1 VVAGANRM
9 ASWDDAP
16 LPYQSLDGDGC
27 IRDVNAHWTEFS
39 GYTALEA
46 IGRAYSDFVP
56 EEHLDYFYETFAL
69 FSQQG
74 FLNGRD
80 CFFRRKDGTTRNV
93 LIYGRMVPSD
103 DGVVSHCML
112 VDVTAHRETERLLG
126 ESEERFRNLFE
137 LAPNPIFVHDGR
149 ELMLANSAAAEFL
162 GHEDPNALLGTPV
175 MDLVDAQS
183 RDEVAE
189 RVERMM
195 TSDVVV
201 PMSEEAFLRKDGCV
215 VHGDTVAS
223 PVVIG
228 GKRLIQVAAIDLT
241 ARKHAE
247 DALRESEER
256 YRELFN
262 NSGDGIVVHDGRK
275 VLFANPAQAHFMGFD
290 PDEDVAGL
298 EFVEFVHPDSR
309 EIVARRTIEL
319 IAHGG
324 STAPL
329 EVRMLRRDGSVWEA
343 EVATS
348 SLSIEG
354 ERVLQTTFRD
364 LTERKRTE
372 NELARYRTELERLV
386 EERTQSL
393 QRVRAELESV
403 TAVIART
410 VELRDP
416 YTAGHQRRVAEL
428 SVALARQMG
437 MSAEATDAISVA
449 AAIHDIGKVS
459 VPAEILSKPGRFSA
473 LEFELVKTH
482 ALAGYEIVASAQLGG
497 SVAEM
502 VGQHHERLD
511 GSGYPYG
518 LTSEHLLPGSCVLM
532 VADVV
537 EAMSSHRPYRPAM
550 GSAAALEEIRRGR
563 GSRYAPDVVDA
574 CEQLIVGGFHFSDD

>member
-1 VVAGANRM
+1 M

-27 IRDVNAHWTEFS
+27 VLDINAHWTEFS
-39 GYTALEA
+39 GYTAHEA
-46 IGRAYSDFVP
+46 VGRPYTDFVP
-56 EEHLDYFYETFAL
+56 EQHLDFFYETFAL

-74 FLNGRD
+74 FLNGHD
-80 CFFRRKDGTTRNV
+80 CFFRRKDGSIRNV
-93 LIYGRMVPSD
+93 LIYGRMVPTEN
-103 DGVVSHCML
+103 GAISHCML
-112 VDVTAHRETERLLG
+112 VDVTAHRETERLLA
-126 ESEERFRNLFE
+126 ESEERFRNLFN
-137 LAPNPIFVHDGR
+137 LAPNPIVVHDGS
-149 ELMLANSAAAEFL
+149 ELVLANSAAAGFL
-162 GHEDPNALLGTPV
+162 GYESAAALVGTPV
-175 MDLVDAQS
+175 MNLVDDSS
-183 RDEVAE
+183 RREVAD
-189 RVERMM
+189 RVKRML
-195 TSDVVV
+195 TEDVVV
-201 PMSEEAFLRKDGCV
+201 PLAEEAFLRKDGQV

-228 GKRLIQVAAIDLT
+228 GKRLIQVAAIDLE
-241 ARKHAE
+241 ARKKVE
-247 DALRESEER
+247 GALQESEER
-256 YRELFN
+256 YRQLFDH
-262 NSGDGIVVHDGRK
+262 SADGIVVHDGQR
-275 VLFANPAQAHFMGFD
+275 VMFANPAQLRFMGFE
-290 PDEDVAGL
+290 PDADVTGL
-298 EFVEFVHPDSR
+298 SIIESVHPDSR
-309 EIVARRTIEL
+309 GAVIARIRQLAET
-319 IAHGG
+319 GG
-324 STAPL
+324 DTSPL
-329 EVRMLRRDGSVWEA
+329 AVRLTRSNGSIWEA
-343 EVATS
+343 EVTTTS
-348 SLSIEG
+348 LAIEG
-354 ERVLQTTFRD
+354 QRVLQTTFRD
-364 LTERKRTE
+364 LTERNRTE
-372 NELARYRTELERLV
+372 VELARYRAELERLV

-393 QRVRAELESV
+393 VRVRAELESV

-437 MSAEATDAISVA
+437 MSPEETDSINVA

-473 LEFELVKTH
+473 LEYELVKTH

-518 LTSEHLLPGSCVLM
+518 LKAEHLLPGSCVLM

-563 GSRYAPDVVDA
+563 GSRYAPEVVDA
-574 CEQLIVGGFHFSDD
+574 CEQLLIGGFRFSDDQ